1 MKIGNKIREIRQ
13 LKKLSQENIACDLG
27 ISQKAYSD
35 IESDKTKLTL
45 ETLNQI
51 AKIFEMKLEDI
62 LSFNS
67 DKIFYQNNYDE
78 SKGYAY
84 VENVYSENKEI
95 INSLKEQYQKHIED
109 LKNEIAFLRKQLD
122 KFTNS

>member
-78 SKGYAY
+78 SKGY
-84 VENVYSENKEI
+84 VENVYSE
-95 INSLKEQYQKHIED
+95 NSLKEQYQKHIED